1 MNKFIVSGDIKSK
14 IYNIDEIYKAMQN
27 CITDYDYDCIV
38 NLYTQRNIALLDVEE
53 MVYKHFLKNGVIS
66 SNHLLNHG
74 DKDSKIFRL
83 AKYSLKYDRRYLSD
97 IDDIFKYKKYGNQN
111 NVTNDNNVTDNK
123 DNQVIKDNE
132 YYTIESLIRTLE
144 DNTTEYSGPD
154 FFINGEKFAKGFV
167 SYDYNTK
174 YVKNY
179 SKVIVFETNTIW
191 DNVIM
196 PLMFELKVDSYF
208 SGDELIEIKSTPID
222 KDNTDNTPNTN
233 NTNNIDDFVKFNIL
247 VLIHPYRKPSMFDK
261 FIEDNVNKDMLNIVY
276 DGSFGL
282 LSTNPLLTGNIKL
295 CAIENKNGQNLY
307 IDTIKCDNKN
317 LSLYK
322 YRKQHVTT
330 NGNYAKDLN
339 RIFRD
344 VDFSDLTYERD
355 AFALSSAKNSSYSE
369 MYNTMYEF
377 GVTHNNDTLYDE
389 NHSVF
394 APLYLGHNTNNIKL
408 FCVFRSDDLTS
419 SYENLNDLLKKSQC
433 VKLFDLSEKTM
444 IGEYIRN
451 YVNFI
456 NNSYSTDEIIFN
468 TQYYLHKDE
477 TDSSDYFYDIYGID
491 INTGSI
497 LKKNENIYN
506 FNMILSDTTKDDK
519 DIEQFLTRSFVRN
532 SVLYP
537 RILNFEFM
545 FDDDADDF
553 RPYRYF
559 GLYFNTFPIQ
569 KYYGSLKNIT
579 SYQNILLKDD
589 KSEDY
594 IEDYKDMFE
603 NGKKMVVSINEPVEI
618 LNVDNTKIID
628 SYEDLKDYVEGTLQ
642 NCPGEFICDGVI
654 NDKLNDL
661 DGYKEFMTLYIN
673 EPLNVGDHIE
683 FKCHWSST
691 ISSIVN
697 VHYDILLS
705 DMDKVKENGGV
716 IINPALLDSD
726 RYGNSLNRIN
736 ELEQGAAGGLT
747 SDLYLW
753 LFSTEDV
760 FMNDMLIIHPNHSSS
775 ANGLYNPN
783 NNITTYTNEKAT
795 DNVVVSLGN
804 YLINPEYNI
813 VFNELLKQEGT
824 MYIESSSYDDKSEYT
839 KYKSQYELFG
849 YVVNYIKD
857 KGDEETT
864 DDDKYTSSVSVKY
877 NPGTKMETGWTVTE
891 DEAKLYNL
899 KNRDGK
905 LLESVPMKKV
915 YSSYEW
921 KLYSE
926 YILCEHFDIIDTTE
940 YVYPKLTS
948 EYEQQNYIPDYKSGK
963 GFPIGFQQI
972 RSISSDDFDF
982 DEIVQ
987 EEFHFF
993 SYNSVYAYN
1002 DDEVIDK
1009 RTQVERIV
1017 KCINSIEN
1025 FKAVVLGDNAL
1036 GIFTKYEDVECIH
1049 IEQPDPSL
1057 QTYEEID
1064 LDSVV
1069 DYDFNVSYFVNG
1081 YTPPEKYMSNSDE
1094 NLGMLTLYGPRK
1106 YSSAKFIKVTEYSP
1120 YYIINKPVLSRDVYT
1135 NCICKTNDNE
1145 YDIAKTFNIYVT
1157 GEKIETIGVCSPY
1170 NGNETV
1176 IIKSQNDMA
1185 IGDMITYFY
1194 PIKFMLSYLSYVDMK
1209 YFDSLINSQRQDI
1222 LVDKIDDTNTDELNI
1237 NASNNL
1243 YNTLKDVDVKIN
1255 NKDDIYLTDNK
1266 IFDGTSVLLHKDGI
1280 FSIDKNTS
1288 KIKYTPCVVEV
1299 NNKMNV
1305 YTDILTKHM
1314 NVNTPVEYIN
1324 YTNTDALRNVNY
1336 FNNYLN
1342 MCSDLAKITSHTL
1355 DETLNIHDLF
1365 NIYVNKYA
1373 IPYYLG
1379 SMSEDDDNDKNIYEY
1394 LYNKEISI
1402 HMLLNY
1408 IKNVKNVNFT
1418 VDDENNIIIN
1428 EFNSFIRFKVNSSK
1442 FIDLN
1447 TVRGYKMFMSF
1458 DMNTDK
1464 NNIVFDCIN
1473 EYIYFVFGIKSYMSS
1488 GVRQDNVYLNTGGMI
1503 SKHTPHVCTSNVYF
1517 GGNIN
1522 KTSRSRIKT
1531 KCVYVN
1537 INEMLSKPFICD
1549 NSLTN
1554 YIYVTNAMTYVKND
1568 ESNGISITK
1577 LGNNSVLKSIN
1588 TIQTSAEILFAKIM
1602 KILGT
1607 NKDILSNNLSWISD
1621 NIYQSM
1627 SLMKVD
1633 NDVIFDELEKVVKRK
1648 DTMLMEKREDDITNN
1663 YVNVYNIDDV
1673 KDILNQDT
1681 SLYVI
1686 MQDETSNKIYNGSKI
1701 EMYIDMT
1708 DFSERYLSTSPNLHP
1723 LFSNVFE
1730 YSSTKYKD
1738 NYAPREVQIE
1748 LESNKNKINDIIHII
1763 NNDISKVNYNV
1774 IERDM
1779 FMTMFNDGFGL
1790 VSKNNRIVGT
1800 TFKNDYNGT
1809 SLKNLFGSC
1818 SWTLPKKLTLT
1829 IDKGDVIRVT
1839 TSGNKTM
1846 MYINKKNVLLKY
1858 LVNKYKNIINN
1869 DDMTTHMLKNIVFN
1883 NDVPYSSKV
1892 NVTFYKTTNKVS
1904 LMDNIIS
1911 APVNKQ
1917 QMLTRQW
1924 TRSSQNDDIEI
1935 ITLNKYSNEQ
1945 IKIDVT
1951 YEY

>member
-1 MNKFIVSGDIKSK
+1 MSNSSLNKFVVSGDIRSK

-27 CITDYDYDCIV
+27 CITDYNYDCIV

-66 SNHLLNHG
+66 SNHTLNYG
-74 DKDSKIFRL
+74 RKNSKFFRL
-83 AKYSLKYDRRYLSD
+83 AKYSLKYDRTYLRD

-111 NVTNDNNVTDNK
+111 NETGEIGN
-123 DNQVIKDNE
+123 NQVIEDNE
-132 YYTIESLIRTLE
+132 NYTIESLIRTLE
-144 DNTTEYSGPD
+144 DNTTGYSGPD
-154 FFINGEKFAKGFV
+154 FFINGKKFTKGFV
-167 SYDYNTK
+167 SYDYNTD

-196 PLMFELKVDSYF
+196 PLMFELSVESYF
-208 SGDELIEIKSTPID
+208 SGDKLIKISQNESIK
-222 KDNTDNTPNTN
+222 
-233 NTNNIDDFVKFNIL
+233 DFAKFNIL
-247 VLIHPYRKPSMFDK
+247 VLVHPYRKPSMFDK
-261 FIEDNVNKDMLNIVY
+261 FIEDNVNKDMSNIVY

-295 CAIENKNGQNLY
+295 CAIENKDGQNLY

-344 VDFSDLTYERD
+344 ADFSDLTYERD
-355 AFALSSAKNSSYSE
+355 AFALSSVKNSSYSE

-377 GVTHNNDTLYDE
+377 GATHNNDTLYDE

-419 SYENLNDLLKKSQC
+419 SYENLNDLLKKSRC

-468 TQYYLHKDE
+468 TQHYLHKDE

-506 FNMILSDTTKDDK
+506 FNMILSDSTKDDK
-519 DIEQFLTRSFVRN
+519 DIEQYLTRSFVRN
-532 SVLYP
+532 GVLYP

-559 GLYFNTFPIQ
+559 GLYFNTFPVQ
-569 KYYGSLKNIT
+569 KYYGSLKNIS
-579 SYQNILLKDD
+579 SYRNILLKDD

-594 IEDYKDMFE
+594 IEEYKDMFE
-603 NGKKMVVSINEPVEI
+603 NGKKMVVSINEPVEM
-618 LNVDNTKIID
+618 LNVENTKIID
-628 SYEDLKDYVEGTLQ
+628 SYEDLKDYVEGPLQ

-726 RYGNSLNRIN
+726 RTGNSLNRIH
-736 ELEQGAAGGLT
+736 ELEQGASGGLT

-760 FMNDMLIIHPNHSSS
+760 FANDMLIIDPNHPSS

-783 NNITTYTNEKAT
+783 INIKTYNEESAT
-795 DNVVVSLGN
+795 DNIVVSLGN

-824 MYIESSSYDDKSEYT
+824 MYIESLSYDDKTEYT

-857 KGDEETT
+857 KGDGVTTEE
-864 DDDKYTSSVSVKY
+864 DKYTSSIRVKY

-899 KNRDGK
+899 YDRNGE
-905 LLESVPMKKV
+905 LLKFVPMKKV

-926 YILCEHFDIIDTTE
+926 YILSEHFDIIDTTE

-972 RSISSDDFDF
+972 RSISSDDFEF
-982 DEIVQ
+982 EEIVQ

-1017 KCINSIEN
+1017 KCINSIDN
-1025 FKAVVLGDNAL
+1025 FKAVVLSDNAL

-1064 LDSVV
+1064 LDSIV

-1081 YTPPEKYMSNSDE
+1081 YTPAEKYMSNSDE

-1106 YSSAKFIKVTEYSP
+1106 YSSAKFIKVSEYSP
-1120 YYIINKPVLSRDVYT
+1120 YYIINKPVLSRNVYT
-1135 NCICKTNDNE
+1135 DCIYKTNNNE
-1145 YDIAKTFNIYVT
+1145 YDIAKTFNISVT
-1157 GEKIETIGVCSPY
+1157 GENIETIGVCSPY
-1170 NGNETV
+1170 NGDETV
-1176 IIKSQNDMA
+1176 IIKSQNDMS
-1185 IGDMITYFY
+1185 IGDTITYFY
-1194 PIKFMLSYLSYVDMK
+1194 PIKFMISYLSYVDMK

-1255 NKDDIYLTDNK
+1255 DKDDIYLTDNK

-1288 KIKYTPCVVEV
+1288 RIKYTPCVMEV

-1314 NVNTPVEYIN
+1314 DVNTNVEYIN
-1324 YTNTDALRNVNY
+1324 YTNMDALRNVNY

-1342 MCSDLAKITSHTL
+1342 MCSDLAKVTRHTL

-1365 NIYVNKYA
+1365 NIYVNKYT

-1379 SMSEDDDNDKNIYEY
+1379 SISENDDNDKNIYEY

-1408 IKNVKNVNFT
+1408 IKNVKSINFT

-1447 TVRGYKMFMSF
+1447 TLRGYKMFMSF

-1473 EYIYFVFGIKSYMSS
+1473 EYIYFVLGIKSYMSS
-1488 GVRQDNVYLNTGGMI
+1488 GARQDNVYLNTNDVI
-1503 SKHTPHVCTSNVYF
+1503 SKHTPHVCASNVYF
-1517 GGNIN
+1517 GKNIN
-1522 KTSRSRIKT
+1522 KTTEIKT
-1531 KCVYVN
+1531 KCVYAN

-1554 YIYVTNAMTYVKND
+1554 YIYVTNAMTYVNDD
-1568 ESNGISITK
+1568 ESSSISITK
-1577 LGNNSVLKSIN
+1577 LGNNSALKSIN
-1588 TIQTSAEILFAKIM
+1588 TIQTSAETMSAKIM
-1602 KILGT
+1602 KIFGT

-1627 SLMKVD
+1627 SLMKDD
-1633 NDVIFDELEKVVKRK
+1633 NGFIFDELEKDVKRK
-1648 DTMLMEKREDDITNN
+1648 DTMLMEKREDDITDN

-1686 MQDETSNKIYNGSKI
+1686 MQDETSNKIYNSSKI

-1723 LFSNVFE
+1723 LFNNVFE

-1738 NYAPREVQIE
+1738 DYAPREVQIE

-1763 NNDISKVNYNV
+1763 NNDISNVNYNV

-1790 VSKNNRIVGT
+1790 VSKNNHIVET

-1829 IDKGDVIRVT
+1829 VDRVDVIRVT
-1839 TSGNKTM
+1839 TSGSKTM
-1846 MYINKKNVLLKY
+1846 IYINKKNVLLKY

-1892 NVTFYKTTNKVS
+1892 NVTFYKTTNKAS

-1911 APVNKQ
+1911 TPVKNQ

-1945 IKIDVT
+1945 IKIEVS
-1951 YEY
+1951 YEF